1 MCIAVVDGTK
11 VLSRPGPLLVPSMQ
25 VLAEILHHTEEL
37 QQWGHQATLWQFL
50 QPQHS
55 HS

>member
-25 VLAEILHHTEEL
+25 VLAEILHHTEGL
-37 QQWGHQATLWQFL
+37 QAYGHSGKLWQFVE
-50 QPQHS
+50 PAHTHS
-55 HS
+55 